1 MTEREV
7 GLKQWLEKIGG
18 SFGLNLKTLRPASS
32 DAGFR
37 SYFRIDGDGTTYIVM
52 DSSGETGNVKPLMIV
67 DDLIAKQGINVP
79 KIFPHDVQQGLLLL
93 SDLGAQTYLD
103 VLSEDNASRLMDDA
117 TTALVKLQKNSKRG
131 VLPEYSEELLR
142 RELEL
147 FPEWYVKRH
156 LNMEITPQMRSMF
169 DKMFDLIIKK
179 NLAQSFVYVHRDY
192 MPRNLMLE
200 EKDNPGV
207 IDFQDAVYG
216 PVSYDIACLCRDAFI
231 SWSEAQVLDWTIRY
245 WDKARKVGIP
255 VPADFG
261 VFWEDVEWM
270 ALQRHLK
277 VLGIFARL
285 NYRDGKTKYLGDTP
299 RFLNYVQKTAS
310 RFDALRPLSR
320 FINQISGIEETVGY
334 SF

>member
-7 GLKQWLEKIGG
+7 SLKQWLEKIGG

-52 DSSGETGNVKPLMIV
+52 DSPREPGNVKPFIFV
-67 DDLIAKQGINVP
+67 DDLFAKQGLNVP
-79 KIFPHDVQQGLLLL
+79 KIYAQDVEQGFLLL
-93 SDLGAQTYLD
+93 SDLGTQTYLD

-117 TTALVKLQKNSKRG
+117 TTALVKLQKNSKPG
-131 VLPEYSEELLR
+131 VLPDYS
-142 RELEL
+142 
-147 FPEWYVKRH
+147 EWYVKRH

-169 DKMFDLIIKK
+169 DKMFDHIIEK

-200 EKDNPGV
+200 EKDNPGI

-231 SWSEAQVLDWTIRY
+231 SWSEAQILDWTIRY
-245 WDKARKVGIP
+245 WDKARKEGIP

>member
-7 GLKQWLEKIGG
+7 SLKQWLEKIGR

-52 DSSGETGNVKPLMIV
+52 DSPGEPGNVKPFIFV
-67 DDLIAKQGINVP
+67 DDLFAKQGLNVP
-79 KIFPHDVQQGLLLL
+79 KIYAQDVEQGFLLL
-93 SDLGAQTYLD
+93 SDLGTQTYLD

-117 TTALVKLQKNSKRG
+117 TTALVKLQKNSKQG
-131 VLPEYSEELLR
+131 VLPDYSEELLR
-142 RELEL
+142 SELEL
-147 FPEWYVKRH
+147 FPEWYVTRH

-169 DKMFDLIIKK
+169 DKMFDHIIKK

-200 EKDNPGV
+200 EKDNPGI

-245 WDKARKVGIP
+245 WDKARKEDIP

-310 RFDALRPLSR
+310 RFDALSPLSR